1 MQVFAESSSYNS
13 IKLGGGATM
22 FRKLCFSILSLSLL
36 FGLWFMQT
44 RAYSFP
50 TNDETGEMDSA
61 YVAATNRSS
70 DTPIEAVEPTDI
82 QKSTTV
88 YKVSRGDT
96 LYNIARSFEIS
107 VDELISANNLTNPNQ
122 LAIEQNLT
130 IPLINTRDASSDGQ
144 PKLIKK
150 VLNTTLTAYT
160 AGYESTGKKASHP
173 TYGITY
179 SGIKAKEGRTIA
191 VDPAVIPLGSTVFI
205 EGIGIRKAE
214 DIGSAIR
221 GSRIDVFMN
230 DLGQAQEFGVKKN
243 VKVYLLDK
251 ENV

>member
-1 MQVFAESSSYNS
+1 V
-13 IKLGGGATM
+13 
-22 FRKLCFSILSLSLL
+22 LL
-36 FGLWFMQT
+36 GLWFMQSK
-44 RAYSFP
+44 AYSYPSSFEDMSMSP
-50 TNDETGEMDSA
+50 V
-61 YVAATNRSS
+61 YVASSNESS
-70 DTPIEAVEPTDI
+70 DTSIAEAPAAEVE
-82 QKSTTV
+82 QAVTT

-96 LYNIARSFEIS
+96 LFKIAKSFEIA
-107 VDELISANNLTNPNQ
+107 VDDLVAANSMSNPNQ
-122 LAIEQNLT
+122 LTIGQSLT
-130 IPLINTRDASSDGQ
+130 IPLIAVASASSEGQ
-144 PKLIKK
+144 PKIIKK
-150 VLNTTLTAYT
+150 VINTTLTAYT
-160 AGYESTGKKASHP
+160 AGFESTGKKASHP

-243 VKVYLLDK
+243 VKVYVLDR
-251 ENV
+251 ETV

>member
-1 MQVFAESSSYNS
+1 M
-13 IKLGGGATM
+13 M
-22 FRKLCFSILSLSLL
+22 FRKICISTLSFIVLL
-36 FGLWFMQT
+36 GLWFMQSKV
-44 RAYSFP
+44 YSYPSSFEDMSMSP
-50 TNDETGEMDSA
+50 V
-61 YVAATNRSS
+61 YVASSNESS
-70 DTPIEAVEPTDI
+70 DTSIAETPAAEVE
-82 QKSTTV
+82 QAATT

-96 LYNIARSFEIS
+96 LFKIAKSFEIA
-107 VDELISANNLTNPNQ
+107 VDDLIAANSISNPNQ
-122 LAIEQNLT
+122 LTIGQSLT
-130 IPLINTRDASSDGQ
+130 IPLVAVASTSSDGQ
-144 PKLIKK
+144 PKIIKK
-150 VLNTTLTAYT
+150 VINTTLTAYT
-160 AGYESTGKKASHP
+160 AGFESTGKKASHP

-243 VKVYLLDK
+243 VKVYVLDR
-251 ENV
+251 ETV

>member
-1 MQVFAESSSYNS
+1 M
-13 IKLGGGATM
+13 M
-22 FRKLCFSILSLSLL
+22 FRKICISTLSLILL
-36 FGLWFMQT
+36 LGLWFMQSK
-44 RAYSFP
+44 AYSYP
-50 TNDETGEMDSA
+50 TSDEDMDMSPV
-61 YVAATNRSS
+61 YVASSNESS
-70 DTPIEAVEPTDI
+70 DTSIAEAPAAEVE
-82 QKSTTV
+82 QAVTT
-88 YKVSRGDT
+88 YKVSQGDT
-96 LYNIARSFEIS
+96 LFKIAKSFEIA
-107 VDELISANNLTNPNQ
+107 VDDLISANSISNPNQ
-122 LAIEQNLT
+122 LTIGQSLT
-130 IPLINTRDASSDGQ
+130 IPLVAVASASEGQ
-144 PKLIKK
+144 PKIIKK
-150 VLNTTLTAYT
+150 VINTTLTAYT
-160 AGYESTGKKASHP
+160 AGFESTGKKASHP

-243 VKVYLLDK
+243 VKVYVLDR

>member
-1 MQVFAESSSYNS
+1 
-13 IKLGGGATM
+13 M
-22 FRKLCFSILSLSLL
+22 FRKLCVSILSLSLL

-44 RAYSFP
+44 KAYSYP
-50 TNDETGEMDSA
+50 TSDDNSEMPPVYAASTSGNSVNTKVETA
-61 YVAATNRSS
+61 PAAA
-70 DTPIEAVEPTDI
+70 EV
-82 QKSTTV
+82 QKPVTE

-96 LYNIARSFEIS
+96 LFKIAKSFDIS
-107 VDELISANNLTNPNQ
+107 VDDLINSNSISNPNQ
-122 LAIEQNLT
+122 LAVGQSLT
-130 IPLINTRDASSDGQ
+130 IPILNTDGAEGQ

-160 AGYESTGKKASHP
+160 AGFESTGKKASHP

-191 VDPAVIPLGSTVFI
+191 VDPNVIPLGSTVFI

-243 VKVYLLDK
+243 VKVYLLDR
-251 ENV
+251 EAV

>member
-1 MQVFAESSSYNS
+1 M
-13 IKLGGGATM
+13 M
-22 FRKLCFSILSLSLL
+22 FRKLCISTLSLIVLL
-36 FGLWFMQT
+36 GLWFMQSK
-44 RAYSFP
+44 AYSYP
-50 TNDETGEMDSA
+50 TSYEDMDMSPV
-61 YVAATNRSS
+61 YVASTSGGT
-70 DTPIEAVEPTDI
+70 DTSIAETPTTAVE
-82 QKSTTV
+82 QAATT

-96 LYNIARSFEIS
+96 LFKIAKSFEIA
-107 VDELISANNLTNPNQ
+107 VDDLIAANSISNPNQ
-122 LAIEQNLT
+122 LTIGQSLT
-130 IPLINTRDASSDGQ
+130 IPLVAVAAASEGQ
-144 PKLIKK
+144 PKIIKK
-150 VLNTTLTAYT
+150 VINTTLTAYT
-160 AGYESTGKKASHP
+160 AGFESTGKKASHP

-243 VKVYLLDK
+243 VKVYVLDR
-251 ENV
+251 ETV

>member
-1 MQVFAESSSYNS
+1 M
-13 IKLGGGATM
+13 T
-22 FRKLCFSILSLSLL
+22 FRKLCISTLSLIVLL
-36 FGLWFMQT
+36 GLWFMQSK
-44 RAYSFP
+44 AYSYPSSFDDMSMSP
-50 TNDETGEMDSA
+50 V
-61 YVAATNRSS
+61 YVASS
-70 DTPIEAVEPTDI
+70 NESLDTSTAEAPIAAAVELA
-82 QKSTTV
+82 TTT

-96 LYNIARSFEIS
+96 LFKIAKSFEIA
-107 VDELISANNLTNPNQ
+107 VDDLISANAISNPNQ
-122 LAIEQNLT
+122 LTVGQSLT
-130 IPLINTRDASSDGQ
+130 IPSVSLASTSSETQ
-144 PKLIKK
+144 PKIIKK
-150 VLNTTLTAYT
+150 VINTTLTAYT
-160 AGYESTGKKASHP
+160 AGFESTGKKASHP

-243 VKVYLLDK
+243 VKVYVLDR
-251 ENV
+251 ETV

>member
-1 MQVFAESSSYNS
+1 
-13 IKLGGGATM
+13 M
-22 FRKLCFSILSLSLL
+22 FRKLCFMILSLSLL

-44 RAYSFP
+44 KAYSYPSSFDDGDMSP
-50 TNDETGEMDSA
+50 V
-61 YVAATNRSS
+61 YVAATNEITNSPE
-70 DTPIEAVEPTDI
+70 DVPTPADI
-82 QKSTTV
+82 PKPATEYQV
-88 YKVSRGDT
+88 NRGDT
-96 LYNIARSFEIS
+96 LFKIAKSFDIS
-107 VDELISANNLTNPNQ
+107 VDDLINANNITNANQ
-122 LAIEQNLT
+122 LAVGQSLT
-130 IPLINTRDASSDGQ
+130 IPILKTGGASSEGQ

-160 AGYESTGKKASHP
+160 AGFESTGKKASHP

-191 VDPAVIPLGSTVFI
+191 VDPTIIPLGSTVFI

-214 DIGSAIR
+214 DVGSAIR

-243 VKVYLLDK
+243 VKVYILDR

>member
-1 MQVFAESSSYNS
+1 M
-13 IKLGGGATM
+13 M
-22 FRKLCFSILSLSLL
+22 FRKLCISTLSLIVLL
-36 FGLWFMQT
+36 GLWFMQSK
-44 RAYSFP
+44 AYSYP
-50 TNDETGEMDSA
+50 TSYEDMDMSPV
-61 YVAATNRSS
+61 YVASTSGSTDTSIAETPAT
-70 DTPIEAVEPTDI
+70 AVE
-82 QKSTTV
+82 QAATT

-96 LYNIARSFEIS
+96 LFKIAKSFEIA
-107 VDELISANNLTNPNQ
+107 VDDLIAANSISNPNQ
-122 LAIEQNLT
+122 LTIGQSLT
-130 IPLINTRDASSDGQ
+130 IPLVAVAAASEGQ
-144 PKLIKK
+144 PKIIKK
-150 VLNTTLTAYT
+150 VINTTLTAYT
-160 AGYESTGKKASHP
+160 AGFESTGKKASHP

-243 VKVYLLDK
+243 VKVYVLDR
-251 ENV
+251 ETV

>member
-1 MQVFAESSSYNS
+1 M
-13 IKLGGGATM
+13 M
-22 FRKLCFSILSLSLL
+22 FRKICISTLSLIVLL
-36 FGLWFMQT
+36 GLWFMQSK
-44 RAYSFP
+44 AYSYPSSFEDMSMSP
-50 TNDETGEMDSA
+50 V
-61 YVAATNRSS
+61 YVASSNESS
-70 DTPIEAVEPTDI
+70 DTSIAETPAAEVEQAV
-82 QKSTTV
+82 TT

-96 LYNIARSFEIS
+96 LFKIAKSFEIA
-107 VDELISANNLTNPNQ
+107 VDDLVAANSMSNPNQ
-122 LAIEQNLT
+122 LTIGQSLT
-130 IPLINTRDASSDGQ
+130 IPLIAVASTSSEGQ
-144 PKLIKK
+144 PKIIKK
-150 VLNTTLTAYT
+150 VINTTLTAYT
-160 AGYESTGKKASHP
+160 AGFESTGKKASHP

-243 VKVYLLDK
+243 VKVYVLDR
-251 ENV
+251 ETV

>member
-1 MQVFAESSSYNS
+1 M
-13 IKLGGGATM
+13 I
-22 FRKLCFSILSLSLL
+22 RKLCLSILSISLL

-44 RAYSFP
+44 KAYSYP
-50 TNDETGEMDSA
+50 TSDDNSEMPPV
-61 YVAATNRSS
+61 YVASTSGSS
-70 DTPIEAVEPTDI
+70 VNTPIETAPTAAEV
-82 QKSTTV
+82 QMPATE

-96 LYNIARSFEIS
+96 LFKIAKSFDIS
-107 VDELISANNLTNPNQ
+107 VEDLINANSITNPNS
-122 LAIEQNLT
+122 LAVGQNLT
-130 IPLINTRDASSDGQ
+130 IPMVNTDGDSSEGQ

-160 AGYESTGKKASHP
+160 AGFESTGKKASHP

-179 SGIKAKEGRTIA
+179 SGMKAKEGRTIA
-191 VDPAVIPLGSTVFI
+191 VDPNVIPLGSTVFI

-243 VKVYLLDK
+243 VKVYLLDR

>member
-1 MQVFAESSSYNS
+1 M
-13 IKLGGGATM
+13 M
-22 FRKLCFSILSLSLL
+22 FRKICISTLSLIVLL
-36 FGLWFMQT
+36 GLWFMQSK
-44 RAYSFP
+44 AYSYP
-50 TNDETGEMDSA
+50 TSYEDMDMSPV
-61 YVAATNRSS
+61 YVASTSGSTDTSIAEAPAT
-70 DTPIEAVEPTDI
+70 AVD
-82 QKSTTV
+82 QAATT

-96 LYNIARSFEIS
+96 LFKIAKSFEIA
-107 VDELISANNLTNPNQ
+107 VDDLIAANSISNPNQ
-122 LAIEQNLT
+122 LTIGQSLT
-130 IPLINTRDASSDGQ
+130 IPLVAVAAASEGQ
-144 PKLIKK
+144 PKIIKK
-150 VLNTTLTAYT
+150 VINTTLTAYT
-160 AGYESTGKKASHP
+160 AGFESTGKKASHP

-243 VKVYLLDK
+243 VKVYVLDR
-251 ENV
+251 ETV

>member
-1 MQVFAESSSYNS
+1 
-13 IKLGGGATM
+13 M
-22 FRKLCFSILSLSLL
+22 FRKICVSTLTLTLL
-36 FGLWFMQT
+36 GGLWFMQNK
-44 RAYSFP
+44 AFSYP
-50 TNDETGEMDSA
+50 TSDDTGDMSPA
-61 YVAATNRSS
+61 YVASTPESSVPSIETSESEVQQQAAVQNAT
-70 DTPIEAVEPTDI
+70 TAYQVG
-82 QKSTTV
+82 K
-88 YKVSRGDT
+88 GDT
-96 LYNIARSFEIS
+96 LFKIAKSFDIS
-107 VDELISANNLTNPNQ
+107 VEDLISANNISNPNA
-122 LAIEQNLT
+122 LSIGQNLT
-130 IPLINTRDASSDGQ
+130 IPVLNSAVASTEGQ
-144 PKLIKK
+144 PKIIKK
-150 VLNTTLTAYT
+150 VINTTLTAYT
-160 AGYESTGKKASHP
+160 AGFESTGKKASHP

-243 VKVYLLDK
+243 VKVYVLDR

>member
-1 MQVFAESSSYNS
+1 M
-13 IKLGGGATM
+13 K
-22 FRKLCFSILSLSLL
+22 FRKLCISTLSLILL
-36 FGLWFMQT
+36 LGLWFMQSK
-44 RAYSFP
+44 AYSYP
-50 TNDETGEMDSA
+50 SSYEDMDMSPV
-61 YVAATNRSS
+61 YVASTSGSPDPSTSEAPAT
-70 DTPIEAVEPTDI
+70 AVE
-82 QKSTTV
+82 QAATT

-96 LYNIARSFEIS
+96 LFKIAKSFEIA
-107 VDELISANNLTNPNQ
+107 VDDLISANSISNPNQ
-122 LAIEQNLT
+122 LTIGQSLT
-130 IPLINTRDASSDGQ
+130 IPLVAVASASSEGQ
-144 PKLIKK
+144 PKIIKK
-150 VLNTTLTAYT
+150 VINTTLTAYT
-160 AGYESTGKKASHP
+160 AGFESTGKKASHP

-243 VKVYLLDK
+243 VKVYVLDR
-251 ENV
+251 ETV

>member
-1 MQVFAESSSYNS
+1 
-13 IKLGGGATM
+13 M
-22 FRKLCFSILSLSLL
+22 FRKRCVSILSLSLL

-44 RAYSFP
+44 KVYSYP
-50 TNDETGEMDSA
+50 TSFDDGDMSPV
-61 YVAATNRSS
+61 YVAATNENAN
-70 DTPIEAVEPTDI
+70 TPVEVAPSLDIPKPT
-82 QKSTTV
+82 TE

-96 LYNIARSFEIS
+96 LFKIAKSFDIS
-107 VDELISANNLTNPNQ
+107 VDDLINSNNITNPNQ
-122 LAIEQNLT
+122 LAVGQNLT
-130 IPLINTRDASSDGQ
+130 IPILNTDGGSSGDQ

-160 AGYESTGKKASHP
+160 AGFESTGKKASHP

-191 VDPAVIPLGSTVFI
+191 VDPNVIPLGSTVFI

-243 VKVYLLDK
+243 VKVYLLDR
-251 ENV
+251 EAV

>member
-1 MQVFAESSSYNS
+1 M
-13 IKLGGGATM
+13 K
-22 FRKLCFSILSLSLL
+22 FRKICISTLSLIVLL
-36 FGLWFMQT
+36 GLWFMQSK
-44 RAYSFP
+44 AYSYPSSF
-50 TNDETGEMDSA
+50 EEMSMSPVYEA
-61 YVAATNRSS
+61 SSNESS
-70 DTPIEAVEPTDI
+70 DSSIAEVQAAEVEQAV
-82 QKSTTV
+82 TT

-96 LYNIARSFEIS
+96 LFQIAKSFEIA
-107 VDELISANNLTNPNQ
+107 VDDLISANSISNPNQ
-122 LAIEQNLT
+122 LTIGQSLT
-130 IPLINTRDASSDGQ
+130 IPLVAVATASSEGQ
-144 PKLIKK
+144 PKIIKK
-150 VLNTTLTAYT
+150 VINTTLTAYT
-160 AGYESTGKKASHP
+160 AGFESTGKKASHP

-243 VKVYLLDK
+243 VKVYVLDR

>member
-1 MQVFAESSSYNS
+1 
-13 IKLGGGATM
+13 M
-22 FRKLCFSILSLSLL
+22 FRKLCISTLSLIVLL
-36 FGLWFMQT
+36 GLWFMQSK
-44 RAYSFP
+44 AYSYP
-50 TNDETGEMDSA
+50 TSYEDMDMSPV
-61 YVAATNRSS
+61 YVASTSGSTDTSIAETPAT
-70 DTPIEAVEPTDI
+70 AVE
-82 QKSTTV
+82 QAATT

-96 LYNIARSFEIS
+96 LFKIAKSFEIA
-107 VDELISANNLTNPNQ
+107 VDDLIAANSISNPNQ
-122 LAIEQNLT
+122 LTIGQSLT
-130 IPLINTRDASSDGQ
+130 IPLVAVAAASEGQ
-144 PKLIKK
+144 PKIIKK
-150 VLNTTLTAYT
+150 VINTTLTAYT
-160 AGYESTGKKASHP
+160 AGFESTGKKASHP

-243 VKVYLLDK
+243 VKVYVLDR
-251 ENV
+251 ETV